1 MDNQIPQ
8 CFLSYSRDDP
18 EQKKRLVAALQAA
31 GCSVAGDWNIPAG
44 PDWWQQVCDLI
55 THADV
60 FVLLATRN
68 ATRSNTV
75 RNEVKKAADSGKRIV
90 TVIGW
95 GGVED
100 EDVPEPASRPNWLDL
115 PPENTN
121 IHVSTT
127 FAESLAGAI
136 FTDFDEL
143 AAHTQL
149 LIAAKAWTGDGR
161 RSSRLLRG
169 AVLTRADAL
178 IHRLTNKTGRW
189 HPIPTD
195 EQREFVRCSRRA
207 RFARGVSAVATVVLL
222 GGAAF
227 AGYAEYR
234 RRSDSANLES
244 YSRQLAAR
252 SPTLLATRPDQAL
265 LMAVEAAK
273 NLPGAPEAEA
283 AVRQALAVLLR
294 PTVELCAR
302 HGSSPVVNRSRPFN
316 PRRILAISC
325 EDGVRIYDLASK
337 KLLRTFADVTTPH
350 GMAVTEDGRRVVMRL
365 PGTVRTYEID
375 TGVAA
380 SDPKFDR
387 VLPELGRRSAW
398 PLQDP
403 VTEALS
409 PNGRYA
415 ATFRGPELFL
425 HDTEKQATKK
435 IHLPFAPHR
444 VTFSADDEFVVVS
457 SPHVDGR
464 ASGRFSDGGALL
476 IHVTSRRQTPVIGE
490 PVEEISVGSDTQ
502 GRILVLVGHKAGQG
516 AGGTESRR
524 FSLFIGAEG
533 HRFDRQHTVTVRGD
547 SEFPTSVVTTHDG
560 RALVWNRFQVTSILP
575 VAWTDYSSSDS
586 ATFQDVAVGS
596 NLTGVVNDGTCVG
609 AQSTGGN
616 CRGTTIRII
625 DQNGQARAW
634 SYLTSDHAGVAIG
647 SETEF
652 VVGTDDSAWIGEYR
666 DEYKIETVSH
676 RGLVKQAL
684 VGSSWWASRDSLDN
698 VRIAKANRSIA
709 LQGTAVA
716 VADATLAVAEVAPDS
731 ERAMIQFFDL
741 VDLQSSKRLRPVVA
755 SKPGRVLALALSAD
769 GRVAI
774 SVENPRDRQTSDFSI
789 VDSHSGFIACS
800 MSESVVNSL
809 LWSPRGDWLSVVGP
823 MKWLLRDTYARGCRP
838 LSGPQPFIN
847 RAVAG
852 FSADGA
858 EVVLSG
864 PSNNGGPSLLAHL
877 DRMADFGDYR
887 AELNPGNLKIEDV
900 DKATF
905 SDTRTR
911 LAVSTRA
918 GHLHIIDSKSRAVM
932 QSIAGNDL
940 IHAMRFI
947 SDGSAIEVLRGAA
960 QLEHVRYAILPRD
973 VLLTEACARSA
984 RKTLEP
990 DEWLEVAGGAPS
1002 TRHALQ
1008 LITSRRRPSSDTDLT
1023 VAGDRIAD
1031 LPESHCD

>member
-8 CFLSYSRDDP
+8 CFLSYSRDDT

-55 THADV
+55 AHADV

-68 ATRSNTV
+68 STRSNTV
-75 RNEVKKAADSGKRIV
+75 CDEVKKAADSGKRIV

-100 EDVPEPASRPNWLDL
+100 EDVPQPAGRPNWLYL
-115 PPENTN
+115 PPENTD
-121 IHVSTT
+121 IDGSTT
-127 FAESLAGAI
+127 FAESLARAI

-149 LIAAKAWTGDGR
+149 LLAAKAWTDDER

-178 IHRLTNKTGRW
+178 IHRLTNKTGKW
-189 HPIPTD
+189 HPVPTD
-195 EQREFVRCSRRA
+195 EQRKFVRRSRRA
-207 RFARGVSAVATVVLL
+207 RLARRVSAFATVVLL

-244 YSRQLAAR
+244 YSRQLAAL

-265 LMAVEAAK
+265 LLAVEAAK
-273 NLPGAPEAEA
+273 KLPGAPEAEA

-294 PTVELCAR
+294 PTVELCAH
-302 HGSSPVVNRSRPFN
+302 HGSSPVLNRHRPFN
-316 PRRILAISC
+316 GRRILAISC
-325 EDGVRIYDLASK
+325 EDGIRIYDLASK
-337 KLLRTFADVTTPH
+337 KLLRTFADVRTPH

-380 SDPKFDR
+380 SDSEFDR
-387 VLPELGRRSAW
+387 LLPELGRRSAW

-415 ATFRGPELFL
+415 ATFRGSVLFL
-425 HDTEKQATKK
+425 HDIEKKATKE

-444 VTFSADDEFVVVS
+444 VTFSSDDEFVGVS
-457 SPHVDGR
+457 SRHGGGT
-464 ASGRFSDGGALL
+464 ASGRFRQGGALL
-476 IHVTSRRQTPVIGE
+476 IHVTSRRQTPVIEE
-490 PVEEISVGSDTQ
+490 PVDEISVGSDTQ
-502 GRILVLVGHKAGQG
+502 GRILVLVGHEAGQG
-516 AGGTESRR
+516 AGATESRR
-524 FSLFIGAEG
+524 FSLFIEAEG
-533 HRFDRQHTVTVRGD
+533 HRFERQHTVTVRGD
-547 SEFPTSVVTTHDG
+547 SQLPTSVVTTHDG
-560 RALVWNRFQVTSILP
+560 RVLVWNRFQVTSILP

-586 ATFQDVAVGS
+586 TTFQNVAVGS
-596 NLTGVVNDGTCVG
+596 NLTAVVNNGTCVG
-609 AQSTGGN
+609 AHSTGGN

-625 DQNGQARAW
+625 DENGQARSW
-634 SYLTSDHAGVAIG
+634 SYLTSEHTDVAIA
-647 SETEF
+647 SQTEF
-652 VVGTDDSAWIGEYR
+652 VVGTDDSAWIGVYR
-666 DEYKIETVSH
+666 DEHKIETAFH

-684 VGSSWWASRDSLDN
+684 LGSNWRISRDSLDT
-698 VRIAKANRSIA
+698 VRIAKANRSVA

-716 VADATLAVAEVAPDS
+716 VANDTLAVAEVAPDS
-731 ERAMIQFFDL
+731 ERATIQFFDL
-741 VDLQSSKRLRPVVA
+741 VDLQSSKRFRPVVA
-755 SKPGRVLALALSAD
+755 SKPGRVLALALSGE
-769 GRVAI
+769 GRVAM
-774 SVENPRDRQTSDFSI
+774 SVENPRDRQRSDFSI
-789 VDSHSGFIACS
+789 VDAHSGFIACS
-800 MSESVVNSL
+800 MSESRVDNL

-823 MKWLLRDTYARGCRP
+823 MQWLLRDTHARGCSS
-838 LSGPQPFIN
+838 LSGPEPFIN
-847 RAVAG
+847 RTVAG

-858 EVVLSG
+858 VVVLSG

-877 DRMADFGDYR
+877 DRMADFGDNS
-887 AELNPGNLKIEDV
+887 AERNPGNLRIADV

-905 SDTRTR
+905 SDARTR

-918 GHLHIIDSKSRAVM
+918 GHLHIIDSKSRNVM

-984 RKTLEP
+984 RKSLEP
-990 DEWLEVAGGAPS
+990 DEWLEVAGGTPS
-1002 TRHALQ
+1002 TPPCPAVDH
-1008 LITSRRRPSSDTDLT
+1008 ISSP
-1023 VAGDRIAD
+1023 AIN
-1031 LPESHCD
+1031 

>member
-1 MDNQIPQ
+1 MNNQIPQ

-18 EQKKRLVAALQAA
+18 EQKRRVVAALHAA
-31 GCSVAGDWNIPAG
+31 GCSVSGDWNIPAG

-55 THADV
+55 THADI

-68 ATRSNTV
+68 STRSNTV
-75 RNEVKKAADSGKRIV
+75 RDEVKKAADSGKRIV
-90 TVIGW
+90 TVAGW

-100 EDVPEPASRPNWLDL
+100 DDVPEPARRPNWLEL
-115 PPENTN
+115 PPENTD
-121 IHVSTT
+121 IKGSTT
-127 FAESLAGAI
+127 FAKSLAGAI

-143 AAHTQL
+143 AEHTQL
-149 LIAAKAWTGDGR
+149 LIAAKAWTGDER

-178 IHRLTNKTGRW
+178 VHRLTTKTGRW

-195 EQREFVRCSRRA
+195 EQREFLRFSRRA
-207 RFARGVSAVATVVLL
+207 RFTRRVSAAATVVLL
-222 GGAAF
+222 SGVAF

-234 RRSDSANLES
+234 RRSDSANQES

-294 PTVELCAR
+294 PTVELCVQR
-302 HGSSPVVNRSRPFN
+302 GSSPVLNRSRPFN

-337 KLLRTFADVTTPH
+337 NLLRTFADVPTPH
-350 GMAVTEDGRRVVMRL
+350 AMAVTEDGRRVVMRL

-375 TGVAA
+375 TGAA
-380 SDPKFDR
+380 NSDPEFDR
-387 VLPELGRRSAW
+387 LLPEPGRRSAW

-415 ATFRGPELFL
+415 AAFRDQELFL
-425 HDTEKQATKK
+425 HDIEKQATEK
-435 IHLPFAPHR
+435 IRLPFAPHR
-444 VTFSADDEFVVVS
+444 VTFSADDEFVGVS
-457 SPHVDGR
+457 SPHGSGS
-464 ASGRFSDGGALL
+464 ASGRFGHGGALL
-476 IHVTSRRQTPVIGE
+476 IHVRSRRQTPVIEE
-490 PVEEISVGSDTQ
+490 PIEEISVGRDTQ
-502 GRILVLVGHKAGQG
+502 GGILVLVGHEADQV
-516 AGGTESRR
+516 AGGAESRR

-547 SEFPTSVVTTHDG
+547 SELPTSVVTTDDG
-560 RALVWNRFQVTSILP
+560 RALVWNRFQVTAISP
-575 VAWTDYSSSDS
+575 VAWTDHSSSDS
-586 ATFQDVAVGS
+586 TTFRHVAVGS
-596 NLTGVVNDGTCVG
+596 NLTGVVNEGTCVG
-609 AQSTGGN
+609 AQSTAAN

-625 DQNGQARAW
+625 DENGQARSW
-634 SYLTSDHAGVAIG
+634 SYLTSDRAEVAIA

-652 VVGTDDSAWIGEYR
+652 VVGTDDAAWIGVYR
-666 DEYKIETVSH
+666 DELEIETVAH
-676 RGLVKQAL
+676 RGLVRQAL
-684 VGSSWWASRDSLDN
+684 LGSSWWVSRDSLDT
-698 VRIAKANRSIA
+698 VRIAKQNHSVT

-716 VADATLAVAEVAPDS
+716 VADATLAVAEAAPDS
-731 ERAMIQFFDL
+731 ERSTIRFFDL
-741 VDLQSSKRLRPVVA
+741 VDLQSSKRFRPVLA
-755 SKPGRVLALALSAD
+755 SKPGRVLALAFNAD
-769 GRVAI
+769 GRVAM
-774 SVENPRDRQTSDFSI
+774 SVENPRDRQSSFFSI
-789 VDSHSGFIACS
+789 VDAHSGFIACS

-823 MKWLLRDTYARGCRP
+823 MKWLVRDTHAGGCSP

-847 RAVAG
+847 RTVAG

-877 DRMADFGDYR
+877 DRMSDFGDYR
-887 AELNPGNLKIEDV
+887 ADVNPGNLKIEDV

-905 SDTRTR
+905 SDARTR

-918 GHLHIIDSKSRAVM
+918 GHLHVIDSKSRNVM
-932 QSIAGNDL
+932 QSIAGNDV
-940 IHAMRFI
+940 IHAMRFV
-947 SDGSAIEVLRGAA
+947 SDASAIEVLRGAA
-960 QLEHVRYAILPRD
+960 KLEHVRYAILPRD

-984 RKTLEP
+984 RKSLEL

-1002 TRHALQ
+1002 TPPCAVVHH
-1008 LITSRRRPSSDTDLT
+1008 ISSP
-1023 VAGDRIAD
+1023 AIK
-1031 LPESHCD
+1031 